1 MEKVENAYIDQFG
14 RSLLGGGRKPVKTTQ
29 KQKKKLSLSDFFDL
43 ADIGHG
49 FKKKS

>member
-1 MEKVENAYIDQFG
+1 MFTLIDFGGLYWEGVE
-14 RSLLGGGRKPVKTTQ
+14 KPVKTTQ

-49 FKKKS
+49 F